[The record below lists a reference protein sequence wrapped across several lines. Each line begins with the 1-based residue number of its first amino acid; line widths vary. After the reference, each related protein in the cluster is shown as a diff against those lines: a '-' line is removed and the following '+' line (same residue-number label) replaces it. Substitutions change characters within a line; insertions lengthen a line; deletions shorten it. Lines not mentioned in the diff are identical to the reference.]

1 MDYFVHTHS
10 GEEQGSHFTPLALPS
25 ALLPMG
31 PPATVKLPDG
41 KFPAKKLNGRLLTE
55 KPSNH
60 SLPIRQASVGP
71 AFSPVTPV
79 WQASDRANFPTVSSQ
94 PS

>member
-41 KFPAKKLNGRLLTE
+41 KFPAKRLNGRLLTE
-55 KPSNH
+55 RPSNH
-60 SLPIRQASVGP
+60 TAANPASFGRTGFLSGDSRM
-71 AFSPVTPV
+71 AGL
-79 WQASDRANFPTVSSQ
+79 
-94 PS
+94 